1 MYEIFELLLKKAG
14 ITAYKFCKDT
24 GVSSSTIS
32 TWKKNNSRIGMEL
45 AEIIANYFGVT
56 IDYLMHGG
64 DEKNNSNQS
73 DLTKKDLKDIEK
85 DLELIQSNITN
96 GAALYYGGAPVDLDE
111 DSNAMLSNAIQIALM
126 TIKRENKKKYN
137 PYKNKKKEV

>member
-1 MYEIFELLLKKAG
+1 MDLYERIKTIAKSKGYSINRLEQEAGLPRSYIVKFKKIMPGAD
-14 ITAYKFCKDT
+14 KLQ
-24 GVSSSTIS
+24 
-32 TWKKNNSRIGMEL
+32 RIADVLNVTVGY
-45 AEIIANYFGVT
+45 IIN
-56 IDYLMHGG
+56 
-64 DEKNNSNQS
+64 DENERNSNQS

-96 GAALYYGGAPVDLDE
+96 GAALYYGGAPVELDE